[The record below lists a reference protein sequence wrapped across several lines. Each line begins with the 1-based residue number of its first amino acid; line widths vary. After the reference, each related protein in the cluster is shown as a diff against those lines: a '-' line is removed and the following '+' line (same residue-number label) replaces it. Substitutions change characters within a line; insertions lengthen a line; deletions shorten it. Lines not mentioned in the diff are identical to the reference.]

1 MPAAAGPE
9 TACRALG
16 YQLQATPAHNEEPT
30 MTDDSTAAV
39 SAAAAAAT
47 AHHETLHALTD
58 LFGMLVPIS
67 AIVMGI
73 GLAMLAVWLRYQRQ
87 REMYQLYHAE
97 RMAAIEK
104 GIDLPPLPPEFF
116 QPAARQAGTGSANL
130 RRGMILLFLGIAV
143 TVALFGTH
151 EKSWWWGLVPT
162 AIGVAYLLVHRLERV
177 GSGDPEH
184 GS

>member
-1 MPAAAGPE
+1 MPVAAEPE
-9 TACRALG
+9 TAGRGRG
-16 YQLQATPAHNEEPT
+16 YQLQSAPAQHEEPI

-39 SAAAAAAT
+39 STVAASAT
-47 AHHETLHALTD
+47 AHHEGLRALTEI
-58 LFGMLVPIS
+58 LSMLVPIS

-73 GLAMLAVWLRYQRQ
+73 GLAMLAVWLRYQRH

-116 QPAARQAGTGSANL
+116 QPLARQAGTGASNL
-130 RRGMILLFLGIAV
+130 RRGMIVLFVGIGVTIALL
-143 TVALFGTH
+143 GTH

-162 AIGVAYLLVHRLERV
+162 SIGMGYLLLHRLERS
-177 GSGDPEH
+177 GSGAPEH
-184 GS
+184 GT